1 MSTKKINYLARDFE
15 SIKSELIKF
24 SNQYYPELADDFNDS
39 SIGAWFIDLVSDV
52 GDNLSYHT
60 DRMYQETNIDSANL
74 KSSVL
79 NQARANGLKIPGKKS
94 SICEVEVSCV
104 LPTDATNIHL
114 PNWDYAPILQST
126 SIVSAGNYNFQLTE
140 DINFAEQFNKNGF
153 SNRKMAPARDGNGNI
168 TGYNVSK
175 SSVVINGVTK
185 IYKKV
190 IYSNDI
196 KPFMEIV
203 LPEPNVLSVESIIF
217 KETSD
222 FSTNP
227 EIYEYYIDEEQ
238 YRISNQAV
246 MTYRFFECDSLA
258 DQYRFGAEANIDNFV
273 INDMYNPHLY
283 DDYTEIIQEDGT
295 GDTITARTT
304 RYYRGKWKPLTQ
316 KFITEFTDNGYLKI
330 IFGAGNN
337 YEAVPSNETT
347 YADYAASMQVNNDML
362 GILPKEG
369 WTMYVLY
376 RIGGGVSTN
385 LGPGAI
391 NKITLA
397 NVDWG
402 GNTGNTDGS
411 VRGRVLT
418 SLTVT
423 NISTA
428 VAGKDEP
435 STEEIKMLMK
445 YNTGAQNRAV
455 TVKDYRVKLMQMPPK
470 YGAPFRNTVIEA
482 NNKIEMDFLGINA
495 LGQLDSALPQTLV
508 ENVIEYMSNYKQIND
523 YIEIKSGRIYN
534 IGLGIDVFIDK
545 NYNPANVITNIIDVV
560 KEYFDVNKHEMGDD
574 IFLGDLEK
582 EITLLDGVVSLIDL
596 RVYKIW
602 NGNYS
607 PDKCPLPALVEGSAC
622 DISMSQPFNTPDGSE
637 SEQIDI
643 MAVDKVLYGDYN
655 SMYEIKNTNQN
666 IQCRAKTV

>member
-1 MSTKKINYLARDFE
+1 MEKKINYISRSFE
-15 SIKSELIKF
+15 DIKEELIKF
-24 SNQYYPELADDFNDS
+24 SNMYYPELADSFNDS
-39 SIGAWFIDLVSDV
+39 SVGAWFIDLVSAV
-52 GDNLSYHT
+52 GDDLSYHT

-74 KSSVL
+74 RSSVL
-79 NQARANGLKIPGKKS
+79 NQARANGLKIPGRKA
-94 SICEVEVSCV
+94 SICEIEVSCV
-104 LPTDATNIHL
+104 LPTDSTNIHL
-114 PNWDYAPILQST
+114 PDWNYAPILQST

-140 DINFAEQFNKNGF
+140 DINFAEQFNKDGF
-153 SNRKMAPARDGNGNI
+153 SNRKMMPARDGNGNI
-168 TGYNVSK
+168 TGYTVSK
-175 SSVVINGVTK
+175 SSIAINGVTK

-190 IYSNDI
+190 LYANDI
-196 KPFMEIV
+196 KPFMEVV
-203 LPEPNVLSVESIIF
+203 LPENDVLNIESIIF
-217 KETSD
+217 KETTN
-222 FSTNP
+222 FNTNP

-238 YRISNQAV
+238 YRISKQSV

-258 DQYRFGAEANIDNFV
+258 EQYRFATQTNIDDYI
-273 INDMYNPHLY
+273 INDMYDPHLY
-283 DDYTEIIQEDGT
+283 DDYNEMALDENGN
-295 GDTITARTT
+295 TISRTT

-316 KFITEFTDNGYLKI
+316 KFITEFTDNGYMKI
-330 IFGAGNN
+330 IFGAGNG
-337 YEAVPSNETT
+337 YDEIPGPQTT
-347 YADYAASMQVNNDML
+347 YADYAASIQINNNML

-385 LGPGAI
+385 LGPGSI

-402 GNTGNTDGS
+402 GNVNNTDGS
-411 VRGRVLT
+411 IRGKVLT
-418 SLTVT
+418 SMTVT

-445 YNTGAQNRAV
+445 YNTSSQNRAV
-455 TVKDYRVKLMQMPPK
+455 TIKDYRIKLMQMPPK
-470 YGAPFRNTVIEA
+470 YGAPFRNTVIET
-482 NNKIEMDFLGINA
+482 NNKIEMDFLGVNA
-495 LGQLDSALPQTLV
+495 LGKLDSALPQTLV
-508 ENVIEYMSNYKQIND
+508 ENVLEYMSNFKQIND

-545 NYNPANVITNIIDVV
+545 NYNPANVITNIINSV
-560 KEYFDVNKHEMGDD
+560 KDYFDINKHEMGDD

-582 EITLLDGVVSLIDL
+582 EITLIDGVVSLIDL

-602 NGNYS
+602 NGRYS
-607 PDKCPLPALVEGSAC
+607 PDKCPLPALLENNSCNTIMAE
-622 DISMSQPFNTPDGSE
+622 PFNVDGGSE

-655 SMYEIKNTNQN
+655 SMYEIKSPDSD
-666 IQCRAKTV
+666 IRIKCKLR